1 MSKAEF
7 TKTEEK
13 VVEVV
18 MPKKE
23 LVLLKD
29 LYKLRSYSGSE
40 EPMRELIRRK
50 LNELNVPFTEQDG
63 NILGLNYPNKP
74 LLNAHMDMVNT
85 GWGYEDVSSSPDLFK
100 IDNKACIRL
109 YRKEESKVKLNTTVA
124 SMSYWDRWREQSRS
138 SLPSYNKETQVS
150 LGADDKNG
158 IWVILSLLAERLEFN
173 FAFFHGEEIGCVGSK
188 KAMSN
193 PVIGLFIER
202 NCPYAITIDRRNSGD
217 IIGWGQKYCITLDD
231 RLETFSNKHGF
242 NYVCA
247 SGLSSDAGPISQACE
262 AVNISCGYYEPHTYR
277 EYTNL
282 NELWNT
288 RMFVKKILE
297 EFTFEPISLKRLREH
312 KGCKTPSYN
321 ETVSHW
327 LAEKEAREKEGIVID
342 KTGKT
347 ITTSKTTAI
356 TTWKD
361 RLDKSIQ
368 DKNVK
373 DFLKCRDSANEG
385 LLSWKI
391 VNETFKKLSE
401 EDQLEVR
408 SKLEAGQAAD
418 VTLYCLSDKEVER
431 HSKLAYN
438 TDEAFMRFKCPE
450 CGEEST
456 ILVDDMADYFG
467 DTWFDLDSVYDLN
480 TDNACEILGICPH
493 CTRDLDLKGV
503 FVEALKKYK
512 KEHAKE
518 IEFQRNEYYMQTGGT
533 YID

>member
-1 MSKAEF
+1 MSKAEL
-7 TKTEEK
+7 TKTEEAAI
-13 VVEVV
+13 EVI
-18 MPKKE
+18 MPQKE
-23 LVLLKD
+23 LALLKD

-40 EPMRELIRRK
+40 EPMRELIRK
-50 LNELNVPFTEQDG
+50 TLNELNVPFTEQDG

-85 GWGYEDVSSSPDLFK
+85 GWGYEDVSSPPDLFK

-109 YRKEESKVKLNTTVA
+109 YRKEDSKAKLNTTVA

-158 IWVILSLLAERLEFN
+158 IWAILSLLAEGFEFN

-217 IIGWGQKYCITLDD
+217 IIGWGQRYCVTLDD
-231 RLETFSNKHGF
+231 RLETFSNKYGF

-288 RMFVKKILE
+288 RQFVKKVLE
-297 EFTFEPISLKRLREH
+297 EFSFEPISLKRLREY

-327 LAEKEAREKEGIVID
+327 LAEKEAREKENRVID
-342 KTGKT
+342 KTEKT
-347 ITTSKTTAI
+347 STTTKTTAL

-361 RLDKSIQ
+361 KVDKSIQ
-368 DKNVK
+368 NKNIQ
-373 DFLKCRDSANEG
+373 DFLKCRGAANNG
-385 LLSWKI
+385 SLSWKI
-391 VNETFKKLSE
+391 VKDTFRHLSNVE
-401 EDQLEVR
+401 QIEIK
-408 SKLEAGQAAD
+408 SKLEEEQISD
-418 VTLYCLSDKEVER
+418 ITLTCLTDEEVKR
-431 HSKLAYN
+431 HSECKYN
-438 TDEAFMRFKCPE
+438 TSEAFMRIKCPE

-456 ILVDDMADYFG
+456 ILVDDMEDYFG
-467 DTWFDLDSVYDLN
+467 EDWFDLDSIYDLKTN
-480 TDNACEILGICPH
+480 DACEILGICPH

-503 FVEALKKYK
+503 FIKALEDYK
-512 KEHAKE
+512 KEHADE
-518 IEFQRNEYYMQTGGT
+518 IEFKRNEYYMQTRGA
-533 YID
+533 DLD